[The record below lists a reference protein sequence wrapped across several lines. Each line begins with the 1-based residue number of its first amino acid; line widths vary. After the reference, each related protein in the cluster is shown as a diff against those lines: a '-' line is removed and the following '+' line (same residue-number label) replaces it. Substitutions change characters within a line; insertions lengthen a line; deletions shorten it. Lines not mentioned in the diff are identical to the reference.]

1 MTTPTA
7 SLTALPQPVA
17 DATAT
22 GRSSQPRA
30 AGTDSPFQSALAAA
44 GRTRQTQQAQQTD
57 TANATNATTDTAA
70 ASASQAA
77 TDDKADR
84 EKKDDAKD
92 ATLAGLL
99 ALAAQLLAPPAN
111 TAAAQVT
118 EQTAAASGTSTDLT
132 AAVTA
137 NPAATRTRADQLRLD
152 RAGGLLSTPAGA
164 PATQA
169 ANAAQTAA
177 EATLATANSART
189 STPATPAVP
198 TPTPNETTAR
208 AATATALRG
217 GTSSIPAQP
226 QIVANAIP
234 IPPVPADPSVT
245 APPVSEPT
253 AALPATAVPS
263 AQLGDRP
270 TTTGERFAALASAGA
285 QLAASGPPASV
296 AFANTLAQVAAAP
309 ALAGAAPSGTVL
321 PLTNIDGALAPPP
334 LQATDSRPS
343 DDAAGVAPTGT
354 APLPPLPALDRGAPA
369 APAAVPATPA
379 AQVAEAVVVHSH
391 VLERDGV
398 VEFRMR
404 LDPPDLGRVQIRL
417 ITRGDEVYGQVLVAD
432 DAVRRLIESQLPE
445 LRQRLEAAGV
455 NIQRFDVATDSG
467 TGGSQSAY
475 REFTGAALAPRVP
488 TGVPAP
494 APQARIGRFEAGSLD
509 VTV

>member
-118 EQTAAASGTSTDLT
+118 EQTAASGTSTDLT

-169 ANAAQTAA
+169 ANATQTAA

-189 STPATPAVP
+189 STTATPAVP

-296 AFANTLAQVAAAP
+296 AFANTLAQVAAP

-321 PLTNIDGALAPPP
+321 PLTNIDSALAPPS
-334 LQATDSRPS
+334 LQAA

-467 TGGSQSAY
+467 TGGNQSAY
-475 REFTGAALAPRVP
+475 REFAGPALAPRVP

-494 APQARIGRFEAGSLD
+494 APQARVGRFEAGSLD

>member
-111 TAAAQVT
+111 TTAAQVT

-164 PATQA
+164 TATQA
-169 ANAAQTAA
+169 ANPAQTAA

-296 AFANTLAQVAAAP
+296 AFANTLAQVAAP

-321 PLTNIDGALAPPP
+321 PLTNIDSALAPPS
-334 LQATDSRPS
+334 LQAA

-369 APAAVPATPA
+369 AAVPATPA

-467 TGGSQSAY
+467 TGGNQSAY
-475 REFTGAALAPRVP
+475 REFIGAALAPRVP

-494 APQARIGRFEAGSLD
+494 APQARVGRFEAGSLD

>member
-17 DATAT
+17 DATASS
-22 GRSSQPRA
+22 RSSQPRA

-111 TAAAQVT
+111 AAAAQVA
-118 EQTAAASGTSTDLT
+118 EQTAASGTSTDLT
-132 AAVTA
+132 AAVTV

-152 RAGGLLSTPAGA
+152 RAGGLLPTPAGA
-164 PATQA
+164 TATQA
-169 ANAAQTAA
+169 ANATQTAA
-177 EATLATANSART
+177 EAAPAAANSART
-189 STPATPAVP
+189 STTATPAVP

-309 ALAGAAPSGTVL
+309 ALAGTAPSGTIL
-321 PLTNIDGALAPPP
+321 PLTNIDSAVAPPP
-334 LQATDSRPS
+334 LQAA

-354 APLPPLPALDRGAPA
+354 APLPPLPTLDRGAPA

-467 TGGSQSAY
+467 TGGNQSAY

-488 TGVPAP
+488 AGVPAP
-494 APQARIGRFEAGSLD
+494 APQARVGRFEAGSLD